1 MILLDGTFLFENV
14 PIGDYYL
21 AADVAGYVDEGLVI
35 RETVRE
41 GGDSLRKGGLNRSV
55 QQHLI

>member
-1 MILLDGTFLFENV
+1 
-14 PIGDYYL
+14 
-21 AADVAGYVDEGLVI
+21 VDEGLVI